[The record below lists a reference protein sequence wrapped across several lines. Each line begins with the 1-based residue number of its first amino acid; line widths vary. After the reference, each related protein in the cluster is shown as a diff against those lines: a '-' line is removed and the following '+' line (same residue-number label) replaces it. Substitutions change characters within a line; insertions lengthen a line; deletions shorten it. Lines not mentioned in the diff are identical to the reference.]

1 LINQPAFL
9 PTKYWR
15 ELSAA
20 MFDGLPPETVAVL
33 PIGAIEQH
41 GPHLPVWVDS
51 CINELLLDRALE
63 AIPTAMPVLA
73 MPLQAVGKSNEHS
86 AFAGTLIAMLV
97 ELGES
102 VHRAGMR
109 RLILLNSHGGQPQ
122 VMDIVAR
129 ELRIRHAMLVVNAAW
144 FDMGM
149 PAGLFSASEC
159 RHGIHGGEVETSLML
174 HLRADLVDMTRA
186 RDFVSLGQ
194 EMEGDFKL
202 LIPEGRFG
210 FGWQAQDLNPWG
222 VCGNAAA
229 ADAGRGAQ
237 LAQHLVG
244 TFVDL
249 VGEVARFPLEHL
261 RPGGGA
267 AAMSPYRVPDRRGS

>member
-1 LINQPAFL
+1 MKIDPLTAPKAR
-9 PTKYWR
+9 PTRYWR
-15 ELSAA
+15 ELSTA
-20 MFDGLPPETVAVL
+20 MFDVMSRDTVAVM

-51 CINELLLDRALE
+51 CINEHLLDRALA
-63 AIPTAMPVLA
+63 AIAPGLPVLA
-73 MPLQAVGKSNEHS
+73 MPLQAVGKSNEHT
-86 AFAGTLIAMLV
+86 AFSGTLSLSCETLIAMLV

-102 VHRAGMR
+102 VHRAGFR

-129 ELRIRHAMLVVNAAW
+129 ELRVRHAMLVVNAAW
-144 FDMGM
+144 FNMGM
-149 PAGLFSASEC
+149 PADLFSVSEC

-174 HLRADLVDMTRA
+174 HLCPDLVDMTRA
-186 RDFVSLGQ
+186 QNFASLGQ
-194 EMEGDFKL
+194 AMETDFRL
-202 LIPEGRFG
+202 LTPEGRFG

-229 ADAGRGAQ
+229 ADAIRGGQ
-237 LAQHLVG
+237 VAQHMVR

-249 VGEVARFPLEHL
+249 VSEVARFPLDRL
-261 RPGGGA
+261 RSSA
-267 AAMSPYRVPDRRGS
+267 ERLS